1 VSDVVTKKK
10 SLKGFQLLIMVCKR
24 KLIHYLLIL
33 SIGLMPAFVLASNE
47 MHHMDSMSTTFD
59 CDSKIKAADLSCE
72 NQSCLSTTHACGA
85 NSGIGFIPINISGEF
100 NQLPRRINHPPDKIN
115 YRSRLAHSIYR
126 PPIA

>member
-1 VSDVVTKKK
+1 
-10 SLKGFQLLIMVCKR
+10 MVCKR

-47 MHHMDSMSTTFD
+47 MHHMDSMSTSPFD
-59 CDSKIKAADLSCE
+59 CDSMIKAFDLSCE
-72 NQSCLSTTHACGA
+72 NQSCSSMTNACGA
-85 NSGIGFIPINISGEF
+85 NSGTGFIPINISGEY
-100 NQLPRRINHPPDKIN
+100 NQLPRPINQPPDKIG

>member
-1 VSDVVTKKK
+1 
-10 SLKGFQLLIMVCKR
+10 MVYKR

-47 MHHMDSMSTTFD
+47 MHHMDSMSTSPFD
-59 CDSKIKAADLSCE
+59 CDSMIKALDLSCE
-72 NQSCLSTTHACGA
+72 NQSCSSIANACGA
-85 NSGIGFIPINISGEF
+85 NLGIGFIPVNISGEF
-100 NQLPRRINHPPDKIN
+100 NQLPRLINYPPDTIS

>member
-1 VSDVVTKKK
+1 
-10 SLKGFQLLIMVCKR
+10 MVCKR

-47 MHHMDSMSTTFD
+47 MHHMDSMSTSPFD
-59 CDSKIKAADLSCE
+59 CDSMIKAPDLSCE

-100 NQLPRRINHPPDKIN
+100 NLLPRSIKNPPDKVS